1 MKKAVLIIG
10 AFSEFIEE
18 YVNSIKNLNY
28 NVVCIDD
35 DNKKYKKLFE
45 YKRKNKDHFSHK
57 IDKLICTK
65 ENSDFLE
72 EIFHE
77 VDLLKRDYKIVG
89 ILGIAEKKVIHTAC
103 LAEYLNLPSINIQSA
118 VISRNKYLQRQLLK
132 NTSWGVDSEVISIN
146 NYFNIPSSGVIKPI
160 NDHGSSNIVIWDT
173 SVDEILIQKQ
183 ILLLDNNKSY
193 LLEEKIEGPEFSIES
208 WVKNGKII
216 FSSITKKTTM
226 KCKGIE
232 FPVELGHEINYNSK
246 LPNSVVEEINKMNE
260 FIIKESKVSNAIV
273 HLEFKLENNIMPKV
287 MEWCVR
293 NPGDRIMDLYL
304 YKNIINPYEL
314 YIKIILDKDISFNN
328 DNNTKVYQK
337 YFILN
342 NNEQLNSDILKDNS
356 IIYWPGNEN
365 YVGFKRDKKGKEY
378 KELPGVIFYEIGI
391 LIDANNPIR
400 LIRDS
405 FSRHCYA
412 VYSTDIDTIVM
423 ENKINSF
430 VKKLILNKS

>member
-1 MKKAVLIIG
+1 MKKAILIIG

-18 YVNSIKNLNY
+18 YVNSIKNLDY
-28 NVVCIDD
+28 NAICIDD
-35 DNKKYKKLFE
+35 DNKKYKKLLE
-45 YKRKNKDHFSHK
+45 YKKKNINHFSHK

-77 VDLLKRDYKIVG
+77 VDLLKRNYEIVG

-103 LAEYLNLPSINIQSA
+103 LAEYLNLPSINTKSA
-118 VISRNKYLQRQLLK
+118 VISRNKYLQRKLLQ
-132 NTSWGVDSEVISIN
+132 NTSWGVNSQIISDN
-146 NYFNIPSSGVIKPI
+146 SNFNIPSSGVIKPI
-160 NDHGSSNIVIWDT
+160 NDHGSSNVVIWDT
-173 SVDEILIQKQ
+173 SVDKTLIQKQ
-183 ILLLDNNKSY
+183 INLLDNNKTY
-193 LLEEKIEGPEFSIES
+193 LLEEKIEGPEYSIES

-226 KCKGIE
+226 KCTGIE

-246 LPNSVVEEINKMNE
+246 LPKNVVAEINKMNE
-260 FIIKESKVSNAIV
+260 FVIKESKVSNAII
-273 HLEFKLENNIMPKV
+273 HLEFKLENNLMPKV

-293 NPGDRIMDLYL
+293 NPGDRVMDLYL
-304 YKNIINPYEL
+304 YKGIINPYEL
-314 YIKIILDKDISFNN
+314 YINIILDKDIKLNK

-342 NNEQLNSDILKDNS
+342 NNEQLKSDILKDNS

-365 YVGFKRDKKGKEY
+365 YVGFKRDKKGKKY
-378 KELPGVIFYEIGI
+378 KELPGVTFYEIGI
-391 LIDANNPIR
+391 LIDKNNPIG

-412 VYSTDIDTIVM
+412 VYSTDIEDIDL
-423 ENKINSF
+423 ENKISLF
-430 VKKLILNKS
+430 IRKLILNKS